1 MSLQQ
6 LDAKVGRD
14 VEITPL
20 AIVGDTGDWRVT
32 EIVADIFPGC
42 LARGGIVR
50 HIEDMARGRWGV
62 SVVA

>member
-1 MSLQQ
+1 MGLQE
-6 LDAKVGRD
+6 LDTEIGRD
-14 VEITPL
+14 VEGTQL
-20 AIVGDTGDWRVT
+20 AIVGDAGDGRVT

-42 LARGGIVR
+42 LARGGIIR